1 MLLAERSKT
10 RQTVCVCA
18 SELSRGRE
26 AYDKHAEPLEEG
38 DNLGVEGKT
47 TGLLPSWTQECRSGR
62 IPVRVFECACVCI
75 RSRQES
81 LTPTDSGST
90 YQGLNKEGEGGEGS
104 GYPALS
110 HPPLTPITPSLE
122 LSHIHTGRDEH

>member
-1 MLLAERSKT
+1 MISTLGLWEKGIIWEWRAR
-10 RQTVCVCA
+10 RLGCFLVGRRNVGA
-18 SELSRGRE
+18 GGSRR
-26 AYDKHAEPLEEG
+26 
-38 DNLGVEGKT
+38 
-47 TGLLPSWTQECRSGR
+47 
-62 IPVRVFECACVCI
+62 ACFNVHVCI